1 MGGAVGG
8 GFALV
13 DLAFAGEAGLD
24 GVAGADGGDEAQGVE
39 AVVGEDRAGGRG
51 DEEAGGGGEQEVAV
65 GDAFAELGVFG
76 GDLVEVHVEVVAGEA
91 AEVDDIRFGDGAAV
105 GEQGFADGEVVEV
118 AAERVHFGFEHFRAA
133 HVFAGDGCKH
143 GGRALDGG
151 ALQVVVDGADA
162 AELFTAA
169 GAAGAAVF
177 EHGQGRAVAGG
188 FFGGF
193 GVQHLQ
199 AAVAGGQG
207 RDGAGGVLG
216 VFGGEGG
223 DQAAFAFGGQGH
235 GFIEI
240 AVAHQGADRAEGFDV
255 VGAAVG
261 VGVVAA
267 QQARGEE
274 GAVFGAF
281 ADGGGAAVGTKETF
295 AGVEQVVDGGG
306 DVFFLGDGGERA
318 HAHAF
323 FVRVAEG
330 DFSQTLDQAFGEGVQ
345 VLLGHHDAADGGAF
359 LAGFD
364 GHLADDFLGEQV
376 ELFVVRGDVRGEDGT
391 VERVRF
397 GVEGDRAVDDV
408 GVRAQFAGG
417 VRGAGEGDHVLFV
430 ELIQQITRTAD
441 DQLQGAFGQRAGV
454 LHQTDTGLGDVAGG
468 GGRFNDAGHAGEEVG
483 GEFFQHAP
491 HRKVEGVDVHGDATA
506 RHQDVGAGEV
516 VVFAEGDHRAFVE
529 DVAGGQL
536 FAAHAGVGEQ
546 GAEAA
551 VDVEGVVAFGG
562 AGVARQLIELFFVFL
577 QVQRHGLEAGG
588 AFLEVEF
595 EQFFD
600 AGGAAVV
607 HGGGEVRGVV
617 VGVGDDLAVDGAG
630 QRFAGLAAEPLA
642 GEVALEDGHGVAP
655 C

>member
-1 MGGAVGG
+1 MRGAVGG

-13 DLAFAGEAGLD
+13 DFAFAGEAGLD
-24 GVAGADGGDEAQGVE
+24 GVAGADGVDEAQGVE
-39 AVVGEDRAGGRG
+39 AVVGEHGAGRRG
-51 DEEAGGGGEQEVAV
+51 DEQAGGGGEQEVAV

-76 GDLVEVHVEVVAGEA
+76 GDFVEVHVEVVAGEA
-91 AEVDDIRFGDGAAV
+91 AEVDDVGFGDGAAV

-118 AAERVHFGFEHFRAA
+118 AAEGVHFGFEHVGAA
-133 HVFAGDGCKH
+133 HVFAGDGGQH
-143 GGRALDGG
+143 GRRALDGG

-162 AELFTAA
+162 AEFFAAA

-188 FFGGF
+188 LFRGF
-193 GVQHLQ
+193 GVEHLQ

-207 RDGAGGVLG
+207 RDGAGGVFE

-223 DQAAFAFGGQGH
+223 DQAAFAFGGEFDRFVQV
-235 GFIEI
+235 

-281 ADGGGAAVGTKETF
+281 ADRGRAAVGTKEAL

-306 DVFFLGDGGERA
+306 DVFFLRDGGQRA
-318 HAHAF
+318 HPHAF
-323 FVRVAEG
+323 FVGVAEG
-330 DFSQTLDQAFGEGVQ
+330 DFFQTLDQAFGEGIE
-345 VLLGHHDAADGGAF
+345 VLLRDHDAADGGAF

-376 ELFVVRGDVRGEDGT
+376 QFFVVGGDVRGEDGA
-391 VERVRF
+391 VQRIRF
-397 GVEGDRAVDDV
+397 GVEGDGAVDDV

-430 ELIQQITRTAD
+430 ELVEQIPGAAD
-441 DQLQGAFGQRAGV
+441 HQLQGAFGQRAGV
-454 LHQTDTGLGDVAGG
+454 LHEAHAGRGDIAGG
-468 GGRFNDAGHAGEEVG
+468 GGRFDDAGHAGEEVG

-491 HRKVEGVDVHGDATA
+491 DREVEGVDVHGDAAA

-516 VVFAEGDHRAFVE
+516 VVLSEGDHRAFV
-529 DVAGGQL
+529 DHVAGGQL

-562 AGVARQLIELFFVFL
+562 AGVARQLIEFFFVFL
-577 QVQRHGLEAGG
+577 QVKRHGLEAGG
-588 AFLEVEF
+588 AFLEVEL
-595 EQFFD
+595 EQCFD

-617 VGVGDDLAVDGAG
+617 VGVRDDLAVDGAG
-630 QRFAGLAAEPLA
+630 QRLAGLAAEPLA